1 MRSDVESILRSKG
14 QAYFDLP
21 LSARLLLVTDG
32 TVTEML
38 EALVGEP
45 VKIGW
50 RRQSRTGL
58 GDYPDSREMHNIDEC
73 LERAITL
80 QGEQSSVHWLFAES
94 VIYHQLLT
102 PQAQSMLIEDRIPIG
117 TVLREQSSDNHRK
130 MVDCGQE
137 SNPLAA
143 KILGVETDYIFLFR
157 NYQVHVGP
165 NPIMDISEWF
175 PISRIE
181 EKLFGA

>member
-1 MRSDVESILRSKG
+1 MRTDAQSILRSKG
-14 QAYFDLP
+14 QAYFELP

-50 RRQSRTGL
+50 RHQIRTGL
-58 GDYPDSREMHNIDEC
+58 ENHPDSQDMHNINEC

-80 QGEQSSVHWLFAES
+80 QGESTSVHWMYAES
-94 VIYHQLLT
+94 VVYHQLLS
-102 PQAQSMLIEDRIPIG
+102 PAAQVMLIEDRIPIG
-117 TVLREQSSDNHRK
+117 TVLREQTSDNHRK
-130 MVDCGQE
+130 LVDCGHD
-137 SNPLAA
+137 SNPPAA
-143 KILGVETDYIFLFR
+143 EILGVETDYLFLFR
-157 NYQVHVGP
+157 NYEVHVGP
-165 NPIMDISEWF
+165 NPIMTITEWF

-181 EKLFGA
+181 EKLSMN